1 MAIQDSFNITQALN
15 NQSYAYKCWYN
26 YNYEN
31 NTMGISSSDMGQIVD
46 QYSGVMENWKATATK
61 DENKYE
67 IADDDFNTAVNN
79 GFSDAANQTGY
90 EGNGKTGMVMRG
102 IGDAALSIGGALGGT
117 VLKGAV
123 GKIGSKIM
131 GSAIEKSAS
140 KATAAQA
147 DKATS
152 GAWIIT
158 APLALAVGTLY
169 QAKKPNKDQYNA
181 AVELRDNLLPE
192 AQAQS
197 VEAQETMEEADSELI
212 ELSEEAETVNEDAN
226 EDIEENKSEF
236 DLYKAS
242 YDALIEKVQSGEP
255 LTDEEKELLKQLVPI
270 MQQIGEDL
278 TSLGDET
285 IEYIQDL
292 YADMEDYQSYFD
304 DAAEMIAT
312 VQGITD
318 YAESFDETAR
328 TMMYVEAVAQG
339 LNAASGTQAA
349 MRAGRF
355 AASGGIFTAW
365 AWAFVGM
372 GAAGAAMSGLGTME
386 QMKWANETGAEIDL
400 REATQELNAASS
412 DVYDERVDDYEG
424 YMEGIEDLELEIP
437 EDIEPPEE
445 TPVVPEGGDDPAAS
459 AAFGIVQPTTNGG
472 AAGTGGTTGGNGS
485 NGDDKDDDKKPRQT
499 V

>member
-102 IGDAALSIGGALGGT
+102 IGDTILGGAGVVLNNIGGT
-117 VLKGAV
+117 VV
-123 GKIGSKIM
+123 GGLASKTLVNKIGE
-131 GSAIEKSAS
+131 GAAIQ
-140 KATAAQA
+140 KAG
-147 DKATS
+147 S

-339 LNAASGTQAA
+339 INAASGTQAA